1 MKKVNVTYALLYDK
15 TNEKI
20 LMVKN
25 KGKHGSYYTLPGGAV
40 KFGETL
46 EEAAIREVK
55 EETGL
60 DISVKGVCSI
70 SEAFFEERGHHAIFF
85 NFLGE
90 IIGGEICISRPK
102 EIEEITWM
110 ELDSAEPYLRIPEH
124 LKSLLQK
131 KEIVPYIFNGTIIH
145 QSS

>member
-25 KGKHGSYYTLPGGAV
+25 KGKNGSYYTLPGGSV

-46 EEAAIREVK
+46 EEAVIREVK

-60 DISVKGVCSI
+60 HITVKGICSI
-70 SEAFFEERGHHAIFF
+70 SEAIMPFSLIF
-85 NFLGE
+85 
-90 IIGGEICISRPK
+90 
-102 EIEEITWM
+102 
-110 ELDSAEPYLRIPEH
+110 
-124 LKSLLQK
+124 
-131 KEIVPYIFNGTIIH
+131 
-145 QSS
+145 

>member
-1 MKKVNVTYALLYDK
+1 
-15 TNEKI
+15 
-20 LMVKN
+20 MVKN
-25 KGKHGSYYTLPGGAV
+25 KGKNGPYYTLPGGAV

-46 EEAAIREVK
+46 EEAVIREVK

-60 DISVKGVCSI
+60 HIIVNGICYI

-90 IIGGEICISRPK
+90 IISGETYISRPK

-110 ELDSAEPYLRIPEH
+110 ELHRAAPYLRIPGQ
-124 LKSLLQK
+124 LLNTLQR
-131 KEIVPYIFNGTIIH
+131 KETAPYFFNGTIVH
-145 QSS
+145 QST

>member
-15 TNEKI
+15 TNKKI

-25 KGKHGSYYTLPGGAV
+25 KGKNGSYYTLPGGAV
-40 KFGETL
+40 KFGEML
-46 EEAAIREVK
+46 EEAVIREVK

-60 DISVKGVCSI
+60 HITVNGICYI

-90 IIGGEICISRPK
+90 IISGETYISRPK
-102 EIEEITWM
+102 EIEKIIWM
-110 ELDSAEPYLRIPEH
+110 ESHRAAPYLRIPEQ
-124 LKSLLQK
+124 LLNTLQR
-131 KEIVPYIFNGTIIH
+131 KETAPYFFNGTIIH

>member
-25 KGKHGSYYTLPGGAV
+25 KGKNGSYYTLPGGAV

-46 EEAAIREVK
+46 EEAVIREVR

-60 DISVKGVCSI
+60 HICVNGICSI
-70 SEAFFEERGHHAIFF
+70 SEAFFEERDHHAIFF

-90 IIGGEICISRPK
+90 IISGETYISRPK

-110 ELDSAEPYLRIPEH
+110 ELHLAASYLRIPKH
-124 LKSLLQK
+124 LLHILQR
-131 KEIVPYIFNGTIIH
+131 KETVPYFFNGTIVH

>member
-40 KFGETL
+40 KYGETL
-46 EEAAIREVK
+46 EEAVIREVR

-60 DISVKGVCSI
+60 HISVHEICSI
-70 SEAFFEERGHHAIFF
+70 SEAFFEERDHHAIFF
-85 NFLGE
+85 NFSGE
-90 IIGGEICISRPK
+90 IIGGETYISRPK

-110 ELDSAEPYLRIPEH
+110 ELHIAAPHLRISEH
-124 LKSLLQK
+124 LLNMLQQ
-131 KEIVPYIFNGTIIH
+131 KETVPYFFNGTIIH

>member
-1 MKKVNVTYALLYDK
+1 MKKVNVTYAILYDK

-25 KGKHGSYYTLPGGAV
+25 KGENGSYYTLPGGAV
-40 KFGETL
+40 KLGETL
-46 EEAAIREVK
+46 EEAVIR
-55 EETGL
+55 
-60 DISVKGVCSI
+60 DVKGICSI
-70 SEAFFEERGHHAIFF
+70 SEAFFEERDHHAIFF

-90 IIGGEICISRPK
+90 IIGGETYISRPK

-110 ELDSAEPYLRIPEH
+110 ELHIAAPYLRIPEH
-124 LKSLLQK
+124 LLDLLQK
-131 KEIVPYIFNGTIIH
+131 KETVPYFFNGTIVH

>member
-1 MKKVNVTYALLYDK
+1 MKKVNVTYAILYDK
-15 TNEKI
+15 TKEKI

-25 KGKHGSYYTLPGGAV
+25 KGDNGSYYTLPGGAV
-40 KFGETL
+40 KLGETL
-46 EEAAIREVK
+46 EEAVIREVK

-60 DISVKGVCSI
+60 HISVNGICYI
-70 SEAFFEERGHHAIFF
+70 SEAFFEERDHHAIFF

-90 IIGGEICISRPK
+90 IIDGNTNISRPK

-110 ELDSAEPYLRIPEH
+110 ELHVAAPYLRIPKH
-124 LKSLLQK
+124 LLNMLKK
-131 KEIVPYIFNGTIIH
+131 KETVPYFFNGTIVH